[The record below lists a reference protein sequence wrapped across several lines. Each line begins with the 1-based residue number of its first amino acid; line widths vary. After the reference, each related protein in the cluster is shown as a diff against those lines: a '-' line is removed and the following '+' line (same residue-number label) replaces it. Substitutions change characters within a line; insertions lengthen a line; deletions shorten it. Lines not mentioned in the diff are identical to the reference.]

1 MATET
6 SEQVLAAATT
16 LFAERGYDGV
26 SVRDICTAA
35 DVSANA
41 VHYHFGSK
49 QGLYQKIIERFGLAK
64 QETAERVL
72 TGTPVDVAELSTRL
86 EIFARETL
94 ESLLS
99 EPEVLM
105 ITQMEMLQG
114 FRHGGEAIVKAKGN
128 LMDVLSAYV
137 SAAQESGVIRAEV
150 DASYVVGTLMD
161 RIFNQAVYAASLSR
175 MYDVSISDPNYRTE
189 WVQKTVD
196 LLINGVR

>member
-16 LFAERGYDGV
+16 LFGERGYDGV

-49 QGLYQKIIERFGLAK
+49 QGLYQKIIERFGLGK

>member
-94 ESLLS
+94 E
-99 EPEVLM
+99 
-105 ITQMEMLQG
+105 
-114 FRHGGEAIVKAKGN
+114 
-128 LMDVLSAYV
+128 
-137 SAAQESGVIRAEV
+137 
-150 DASYVVGTLMD
+150 
-161 RIFNQAVYAASLSR
+161 
-175 MYDVSISDPNYRTE
+175 
-189 WVQKTVD
+189 
-196 LLINGVR
+196 

>member
-1 MATET
+1 
-6 SEQVLAAATT
+6 
-16 LFAERGYDGV
+16 
-26 SVRDICTAA
+26 
-35 DVSANA
+35 
-41 VHYHFGSK
+41 
-49 QGLYQKIIERFGLAK
+49 
-64 QETAERVL
+64 
-72 TGTPVDVAELSTRL
+72 
-86 EIFARETL
+86 
-94 ESLLS
+94 
-99 EPEVLM
+99 VLM

-150 DASYVVGTLMD
+150 DASYVVWTLMD